1 MTEEEKAAA
10 EYSGRSSNKGGDIY
24 HTVAEMAFLAG
35 VKWER
40 ERAEKDWD
48 LLMEALK
55 ENKFFVNEQMP
66 KEFEKTFR
74 DNFKDILA

>member
-1 MTEEEKAAA
+1 MTEEEHAAI
-10 EYSGRSSNKGGDIY
+10 EYSIGAPSRYDYEK
-24 HTVAEMAFLAG
+24 AFLAG

-40 ERAEKDWD
+40 ERAEKEWD